1 METPPPTCLIP
12 GLLAD
17 PVVSRHFVD
26 VDLRGLKT
34 HMRAFL
40 AAVLG
45 GAAGS
50 TRGARWVRTT
60 PTWESPR
67 QDRDL
72 TVGHLAVATQ
82 QTLGVPDDRIGG
94 IGAWVLPPRDV
105 IVTA

>member
-1 METPPPTCLIP
+1 M
-12 GLLAD
+12 
-17 PVVSRHFVD
+17 SRHFVD

-45 GAAGS
+45 GAALYQGRAMGPDNAHLGI
-50 TRGARWVRTT
+50 T
-60 PTWESPR
+60 R

-72 TVGHLAVATQ
+72 TVGHLVATQ